1 MAIKV
6 FTVAEMVAAERAA
19 DAAGVS
25 YDEMMETAGRRVAEA
40 IIERM
45 PVSRSPGLDSGWPG
59 QQWRGWPGGGPLS
72 GGGRGGCGFLPL

>member
-45 PVSRSPGLDSGWPG
+45 PVRDRRVLILVGPGNN
-59 QQWRGWPGGGPLS
+59 GGDGLVAGKLS
-72 GGGRGGCGFLPL
+72 G